1 MKFRNVLIA
10 AGAAVALTAP
20 ATAVFAAGTVSANAT
35 ASVTVVTPT
44 SLTKTQDMLFGT
56 VIRPI
61 SGTATVTL
69 DANDHVTVT
78 NTGAGGAT
86 APSIS
91 TSAKFNIF
99 SQAQITYSTTETLTF
114 TQPGLLNV
122 GASPPTVSSGSPG
135 VVPALGTQEIRYG
148 GHFDIDQNTTPQQY
162 TGTLAVTVNYQ

>member
-20 ATAVFAAGTVSANAT
+20 AAAFAAGTVSANAN

-44 SLTKTQDMLFGT
+44 TLTKTQDMLFGT
-56 VIRPI
+56 VIRPTT
-61 SGTATVTL
+61 GTATVTL

-122 GASPPTVSSGSPG
+122 GASPPTVTSGNPG
-135 VVPALGTQEIRYG
+135 VVPAQGTQEIRYG
-148 GHFDIDQNTTPQQY
+148 GHFDINQNTTPQQY